1 MRTEDKLKN
10 MLGDWK
16 EFEIPEHIERE
27 FDKVFLE
34 NDKILTIIGPR
45 RAGKTYLCYQLIE
58 RLKDEVPEDNILYI
72 NFEDERL
79 HPLEGDE
86 LTKLLDVYYEL
97 FDPEEGKKYFFLDE
111 VQEMEHWEK
120 WCRRI
125 DEQEK
130 DIKLILTG
138 STSKLL
144 SKELSTSLRGRTLS
158 WKVFPFSF
166 REFLKTK
173 DTDIDYE
180 DRNIFYSTKKR
191 SRMKALFNEYLRD
204 GGFPE
209 IVLEE
214 EEVLKKKILQ
224 EYFSTIYYK
233 DIIERFNVGNI
244 PALEDFLKMRLDN
257 FTGQMTLTRS
267 RNNLKSIGHRVGK
280 ATLKKYLDH
289 AEQVFFLFKL
299 EAYSMS
305 RKKRMRNPRKI
316 YAVDTGLVNAVRF
329 DFSEEYGPA
338 LENIVFIEL
347 KRRGKKV
354 YYHKNDGEC
363 DFIIK
368 EGRDIRSAIQVT
380 KTLEGTRERELQG
393 LEDAMEE
400 YDLDE
405 GLVLTENEKDDLVLD
420 GKDIVVL
427 PVWLWLLN
435 HDLEVQ

>member
-58 RLKDEVPEDNILYI
+58 RLKDEVPEDNIMYI

-79 HPLEGDE
+79 HPMKGDE
-86 LTKLLDVYYEL
+86 LTKLLDIYYEL

-173 DTDIDYE
+173 DIDIDYE

-257 FTGQMTLTRS
+257 FTGQMTLNRS

-420 GKDIVVL
+420 GKEIVVL

>member
-58 RLKDEVPEDNILYI
+58 RLKDEVPEDNIMYI

-130 DIKLILTG
+130 DIKLIITG

-173 DTDIDYE
+173 DIDIDYE

-257 FTGQMTLTRS
+257 FTGQMTLNRS

-280 ATLKKYLDH
+280 ATLKKYLNH

-299 EAYSMS
+299 EAYAMS

-420 GKDIVVL
+420 GKEIVVL

>member
-10 MLGDWK
+10 ILKDWK
-16 EFEIPEHIERE
+16 EFELPEHVERE

-34 NDKILTIIGPR
+34 SDKILTVIGPR
-45 RAGKTYLCYQLIE
+45 RAGKTYLCYQLIK
-58 RLKDEVPEDNILYI
+58 RLKSNVPEDNILYI

-86 LTKLLDVYYEL
+86 LTKLLEIYYEL
-97 FDPEEGKKYFFLDE
+97 FDPKEGKKYFFLDE
-111 VQEMEHWEK
+111 IQEMEHWEK

-144 SKELSTSLRGRTLS
+144 SKELSTNLRGRTLS

-166 REFLKTK
+166 KEFLKTK
-173 DTDIDYE
+173 DIDYE

-257 FTGQMTLTRS
+257 FTGQMTLTQS
-267 RNNLKSIGHRVGK
+267 KNNLKSIGHRVGK
-280 ATLKKYLDH
+280 ATLKKYLNH
-289 AEQVFFLFKL
+289 AQEVFFLFKL

-305 RKKRMRNPRKI
+305 RKKRIRNPRKI
-316 YAVDTGLVNAVRF
+316 YAIDTGLVNAVRF

-347 KRRGKKV
+347 KRREKEV

-368 EGRDIRSAIQVT
+368 EGRDIKSAIQVT

-393 LEDAMEE
+393 LKDAMEE
-400 YDLDE
+400 YDLEE
-405 GLVLTENEKDDLVLD
+405 GLVLTENEKDNIVLD
-420 GKDIVVL
+420 GREIDVL
-427 PVWLWLLN
+427 PVWLWLLSN
-435 HDLEVQ
+435 D

>member
-10 MLGDWK
+10 ILRDWK
-16 EFEIPEHIERE
+16 EFELPEHVKRE
-27 FDKVFLE
+27 FDKIFLE

-58 RLKDEVPEDNILYI
+58 WLKDEVPEDNILYI

-86 LTKLLDVYYEL
+86 LTKLLDIYYEL
-97 FDPEEGKKYFFLDE
+97 FSPEEGKKYFFLDE
-111 VQEMEHWEK
+111 IQEMEHWEK

-144 SKELSTSLRGRTLS
+144 SKELSTSLRGRTLN

-166 REFLKTK
+166 KEFLKTK
-173 DTDIDYE
+173 DIDIDYE

-214 EEVLKKKILQ
+214 EEMLKKKTLQ

-257 FTGQMTLTRS
+257 FTGQMTLTQS
-267 RNNLKSIGHRVGK
+267 RNNLKSIGHSVGK
-280 ATLKKYLDH
+280 ATLKKYLNH
-289 AEQVFFLFKL
+289 AEEVFFLFKL
-299 EAYSMS
+299 EAYSTS
-305 RKKRMRNPRKI
+305 RKKRSRNPRKI
-316 YAVDTGLVNAVRF
+316 YAIDTGLVNAVRF

-347 KRRGKKV
+347 KRREKDV
-354 YYHKNDGEC
+354 YYHKNEDEC

-368 EGRDIRSAIQVT
+368 EGRDIKSAIQVT

-400 YDLDE
+400 YDLEE

-420 GKDIVVL
+420 GKEIYVL
-427 PVWLWLLN
+427 PVWLWLLS
-435 HDLEVQ
+435 HD